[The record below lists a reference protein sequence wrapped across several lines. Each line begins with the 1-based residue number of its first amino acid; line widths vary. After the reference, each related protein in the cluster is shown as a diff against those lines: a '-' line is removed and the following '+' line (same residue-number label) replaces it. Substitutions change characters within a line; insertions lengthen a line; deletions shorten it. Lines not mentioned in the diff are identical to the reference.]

1 MEGVEHAPVDIE
13 LRHLTF
19 FVAAAE
25 HRSFRRAAAALDVR
39 QSVLSRRIR
48 ALEDELGVSLF
59 ERDTLGARLT
69 LAGERLQAR
78 TRFLLEE
85 LDDLV
90 WSAREAGR
98 GMTGHLRVGVL
109 CSLGPGFLR
118 DLVRSY
124 SERHPDVEVGVF
136 EDGPRAHIA
145 RIRDR
150 QLDVAM
156 LTGSRSDTNLDTTV
170 LWREKVFVALP
181 DGHRLANSGAIEW
194 TALAEERFIVRREQ
208 PGPEIH
214 DYVVRHLNSA
224 GQAPTVIRHSVGHD
238 GLMSLVGLG
247 FGVSLTCES
256 VVGIAYPGVVF
267 RPLAGPDD
275 MVPFSA
281 VWSPDN
287 DNPAFRRFLSLAK
300 TMASSSA
307 ATQVA

>member
-1 MEGVEHAPVDIE
+1 MDIE
-13 LRHLTF
+13 LKHLSY

-25 HRSFRRAAAALDVR
+25 HRSFRRAAASLDVR

-78 TRFLLEE
+78 TRFVLEE
-85 LDDLV
+85 LEELV
-90 WSAREAGR
+90 RSAREAGR
-98 GMTGHLRVGVL
+98 GMTGHLRIGVI

-118 DLVRSY
+118 DLIRSY
-124 SERHPDVEVGVF
+124 SERHPGVEIGVS

-150 QLDVAM
+150 QLDVAL
-156 LTGSRSDTNLDTTV
+156 LTGPRSDANLDRIV
-170 LWREKVFVALP
+170 LWREKVFIALP
-181 DGHRLANSGAIEW
+181 DSHRLANSGAIEW
-194 TALAEERFIVRREQ
+194 AALADEHFIVRREQ

-214 DYVVRHLNSA
+214 DYVVRHLTSR
-224 GQAPTVIRHSVGHD
+224 GHAPTVIRHSVGHD
-238 GLMSLVGLG
+238 GLMGLVGLG
-247 FGVSLTCES
+247 FGISLVAES
-256 VVGIAYPGVVF
+256 VIGIAYPGVIF

-281 VWSPDN
+281 VWSPEN
-287 DNPAFRRFLSLAK
+287 DNPAFRRFLSLAR
-300 TMASSSA
+300 TMASP
-307 ATQVA
+307 ATSPQVA